1 MLRFINSTILLP
13 ACMLL
18 LTSCTVLQAQDSS
31 ALKAVAQKNAVWRN
45 DLQKTKRELYYQLQL
60 NAKWY
65 EINED
70 MGNIAYNLGSPLNIE
85 LSDQSVRFICNNNKI
100 AEIRFFE
107 MSDYKLRINTT
118 NSNIQNG
125 MSITEYK
132 LKMGSTIIS
141 VRNERQMMLKSIMN
155 QLTKIQML
163 TNDLSFNMHGF
174 EQMAIAYK
182 SSPAKPVASEEQR
195 KNIIQA
201 DAYAKL
207 YQYEKA
213 ISLLRKVIAIDATAY
228 PSAYL
233 NIAILFAE
241 TNKLYSAIYNMK
253 KFLLLNPNLADEQFA
268 KQRISEWEIMLQN

>member
-1 MLRFINSTILLP
+1 MLQYINSTILLP
-13 ACMLL
+13 ACMMLM
-18 LTSCTVLQAQDSS
+18 TSCTGLQAQDSS
-31 ALKAVAQKNAVWRN
+31 AQKTVSQKNAVWRN

-60 NAKWY
+60 NAQWY

-70 MGNIAYNLGSPLNIE
+70 MGNVAYNLGYPVSIE
-85 LSDQSVRFICNNNKI
+85 LSDQSVRFTCNNNKT
-100 AEIRFFE
+100 AEIRFYE
-107 MSDYKLRINTT
+107 MSDSKLKMYTT

-125 MSITEYK
+125 LSITEYK
-132 LKMGSTIIS
+132 LKIGSAIIS
-141 VRNERQMMLKSIMN
+141 VRNERQMMLKSIID

-163 TNDLSFNMHGF
+163 TNELSFNMAAF

-182 SSPAKPVASEEQR
+182 SSPVKPVASEEQR

-253 KFLLLNPNLADEQFA
+253 KFLLLNPNSADEQFA
-268 KQRISEWEIMLQN
+268 KQRINEWEIMLHN